1 MTGGN
6 CQIRMRFIKKSVKN
20 NCIALFFLCL
30 FLNFHLSV
38 VGSTSIR
45 KF

>member
-20 NCIALFFLCL
+20 NCIALFFVFVSKLPFVC
-30 FLNFHLSV
+30 
-38 VGSTSIR
+38 GW
-45 KF
+45 

>member
-1 MTGGN
+1 MIGGN

-20 NCIALFFLCL
+20 NCIALFLCL